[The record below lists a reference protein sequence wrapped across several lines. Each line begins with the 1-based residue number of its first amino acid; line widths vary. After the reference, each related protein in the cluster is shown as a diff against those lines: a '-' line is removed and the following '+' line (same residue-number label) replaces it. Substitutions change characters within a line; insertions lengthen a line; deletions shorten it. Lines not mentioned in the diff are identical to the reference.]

1 MIPYAKH
8 SADHSSLSETNKRP
22 RSVTRAFASAIVE
35 MTGVQ
40 RALELTSQRRVGRKP
55 VHIAHH
61 QIVSGTGGIGARLN
75 STAAFPSPAMAH
87 YRYSGLRLRA
97 DQSAMTPSPGHH
109 STKMSSERNES
120 AAD

>member
-75 STAAFPSPAMAH
+75 SADPLPCLAMVH
-87 YRYSGLRLRA
+87 YRYSELRLKL

-109 STKMSSERNES
+109 STEMRRERNES